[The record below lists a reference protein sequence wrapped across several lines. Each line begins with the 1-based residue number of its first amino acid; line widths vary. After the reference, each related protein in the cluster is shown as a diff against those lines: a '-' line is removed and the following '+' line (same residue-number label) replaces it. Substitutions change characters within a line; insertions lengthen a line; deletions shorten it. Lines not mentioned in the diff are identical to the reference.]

1 MHTIASAFP
10 ACTRPWHD
18 HPPVV
23 ESRRHRCAVGP
34 APAHP
39 PHRGRRGRSLSTSS
53 PRWSRP
59 RRWGHSCSDWCRTQ
73 RARPRSVA
81 ATSRGGDCRRHLGRR
96 AANGLRCRAPA
107 MLRRRRQ
114 VRAGRLRKTAIAS
127 LRRHYVHEPLSQP
140 GPAELP
146 RTPCYRA
153 PGRFERSPEGAARTR
168 NETDRNDIASAL
180 LSLVRIDFLVG
191 SRGGTITKRSRTRE
205 DPFPHLAMPGIACP
219 TYTYHM
225 KRVMGSE

>member
-1 MHTIASAFP
+1 MVHAAALGATLALIGA
-10 ACTRPWHD
+10 
-18 HPPVV
+18 
-23 ESRRHRCAVGP
+23 GP
-34 APAHP
+34 SE
-39 PHRGRRGRSLSTSS
+39 R
-53 PRWSRP
+53 
-59 RRWGHSCSDWCRTQ
+59 
-73 RARPRSVA
+73 RPRSFA

-96 AANGLRCRAPA
+96 AANGLAVPRPGNAPA
-107 MLRRRRQ
+107 TTKGPCRPPEEDRD
-114 VRAGRLRKTAIAS
+114 RLPTPALPRSTS
-127 LRRHYVHEPLSQP
+127 RPLSLVP
-140 GPAELP
+140 PSSHELP
-146 RTPCYRA
+146 ATGA

-168 NETDRNDIASAL
+168 NDTDRNDIASAL